1 MHAHTLTYAQGITLC
16 MLEDIQLEYLSF
28 FYSEHT

>member
-1 MHAHTLTYAQGITLC
+1 MHAHTHVHAQENTLH

-28 FYSEHT
+28 FLF

>member
-1 MHAHTLTYAQGITLC
+1 MHAHTHTHAQGNTLH